1 MRVSAAIIGALLSA
15 HVTAAECDPSSMV
28 DDCTVDPDGVR
39 WRLYAIVLCTEE
51 PSAPTT
57 TQALEASSCEF
68 IYNEIDSG
76 GTLIELTGAT
86 GEFEQLTKDL
96 IRPPNGMYTHV
107 VTGLEPL
114 HQIKKSM
121 SFGSTM
127 TGFGAGHNQTTGTEC
142 WTTDEVRLGSDGL
155 RKVTTQCASVAGA
168 PAWATKES
176 YITGGIYSGCPG
188 VTIYWT
194 DDNLKLAA
202 TAADASVHLEISQ
215 LPSEISI
222 TDATTF
228 IEMDHVWANWLSIET
243 DERSSSNSFHPYLNC
258 GSSSISTN

>member
-28 DDCTVDPDGVR
+28 DNCTVDPDGIR

-57 TQALEASSCEF
+57 TQALGASSCEF

-96 IRPPNGMYTHV
+96 IRPPNGTYTHG
-107 VTGLEPL
+107 VTGLSTVF
-114 HQIKKSM
+114 QIKKSM

-142 WTTDEVRLGSDGL
+142 WTTDEVRLDSDGL
-155 RKVTTQCASVAGA
+155 RKVTTQCAAVAGVSD
-168 PAWATKES
+168 WATKET
-176 YITGGIYSGCPG
+176 YVTGGIYSGCTG
-188 VTIYWT
+188 ETQYWT
-194 DDNLKLAA
+194 DENLKLAS
-202 TAADASVHLEISQ
+202 TAADASVYLAISE
-215 LPSEISI
+215 LPSPISI
-222 TDATTF
+222 TDSTTF
-228 IEMDHVWANWLSIET
+228 IELDYVWANWLSIET
-243 DERSSSNSFHPYLNC
+243 DERSSSNSFNPYLNC